1 MAENTWKAFSANV
14 MRSLPAGS
22 SFSDRNRALRAAGNL
37 WRTRG
42 PVASTSAKMRVRRN
56 PMGYGNWREPR
67 ANPLLSQSNLL
78 YAVGAVAVYWL
89 VFRGTSHAW
98 FAPETSGK

>member
-22 SFSDRNRALRAAGNL
+22 SFSDRNRALRAAGKL
-37 WRTRG
+37 WRTRAD
-42 PVASTSAKMRVRRN
+42 VAPTRTTMRVRRN
-56 PMGYGNWREPR
+56 PDGYGNWREPQ
-67 ANPLLSQSNLL
+67 ANPISQSTLL

-89 VFRGTSHAW
+89 VFRGTAHTW
-98 FAPETSGK
+98 FAPEAGAK